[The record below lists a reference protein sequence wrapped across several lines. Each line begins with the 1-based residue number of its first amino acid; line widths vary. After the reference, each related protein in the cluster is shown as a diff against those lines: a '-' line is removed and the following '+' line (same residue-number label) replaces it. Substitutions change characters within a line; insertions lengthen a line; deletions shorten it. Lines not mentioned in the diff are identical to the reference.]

1 MLVGTFKRISVF
13 FIYEIIDKSRG
24 ELATFLWRFLLFSRN
39 AYFADKRSEWEETWI
54 PNSLWRKVVFPILPT
69 PSKKSTHETWMSNL
83 INSAKVAQKW
93 SRAEK
98 PLLKTP
104 LDNGKVVL
112 GKKGIRGR
120 WSGNFVPCGAKLTIC
135 VQCAKK
141 ISRTKTKTKMGQTER
156 PTVWVWSIF
165 PGTFGRFGSLAT
177 PPDSSWRALA

>member
-1 MLVGTFKRISVF
+1 
-13 FIYEIIDKSRG
+13 
-24 ELATFLWRFLLFSRN
+24 
-39 AYFADKRSEWEETWI
+39 
-54 PNSLWRKVVFPILPT
+54 
-69 PSKKSTHETWMSNL
+69 MSNL

-112 GKKGIRGR
+112 GKKGKWGR

-141 ISRTKTKTKMGQTER
+141 ISRAKTKTKMGQTER
-156 PTVWVWSIF
+156 PTV
-165 PGTFGRFGSLAT
+165 
-177 PPDSSWRALA
+177 